1 MKNIKTKIIRKVDS
15 KNRVVLPKEAEKIKK
30 YYVTLYN
37 DGLIVLE
44 PVKDGG
50 K

>member
-15 KNRVVLPKEAEKIKK
+15 KNRVILPKEADKVNE
-30 YYVTLYN
+30 YYVTLYKN
-37 DGLIVLE
+37 GKIELE

>member
-1 MKNIKTKIIRKVDS
+1 MKNIILKIIRQVDS
-15 KNRVVLPKEAEKIKK
+15 KNRVVLPKEADKVNE
-30 YYVTLYN
+30 YYVTLYKN
-37 DGLIVLE
+37 GKIELE